1 MQKLMAVDV
10 SRLIMKHVRSGG
22 WLGASWVTYVIPAG
36 LRVTQFQLTAG
47 YDMAVKEGAL
57 SLSDDNFRRDS
68 LNM

>member
-10 SRLIMKHVRSGG
+10 SRLIMAHVNSGN
-22 WLGASWVTYVIPAG
+22 WLGASWPRYIIPDNV
-36 LRVTQFQLTAG
+36 RVTQFQLNAG

-68 LNM
+68 LSM